1 MSSKPEALLGL
12 IALLVPLVCAASAL
26 AEESPAQGQPPQI
39 LEKFIATYC
48 VRCHGPE
55 KSKGELALHSLH
67 RGFSNANDAEQWAR
81 VLNVLE
87 AGAMPP
93 EDEAKQPTAAER
105 ATIVQWLRTG
115 LAQQEQQASEKPS
128 VAAPTARRLTNFE
141 YQNTMR
147 DLLGFELNLA
157 ERLPKDPVKPYHF
170 NNTAELMLMGPEQF
184 DLYLECAR
192 RAMASAIVEPEKP
205 KTFKTREEWKADAVQ
220 GRLPNREISV
230 WPGGRGNASLGMS
243 IKEFPKTGE
252 FRVRCAAAA
261 ILTPG
266 AKEIP
271 LRFVIG
277 QACFTENSSTLI
289 IEPIGTARLRNGADE
304 PQILEFR
311 GRIENCTP
319 QSRKSKSGDPL
330 PSILTITPQNL
341 YDDGTL
347 NDDNNF
353 QKTRRD
359 AMPRAVL
366 DWMEFEA
373 PIIDVWPPEHHTRI
387 MFESPLRESDPL
399 TYVRE
404 VLKKFMLRAF
414 RRPAREEEVASFTKI
429 YDTLLPELKTSE
441 AAMRETLSLVL
452 VSPQFLFHT
461 EDGSKPGAN
470 RQYELASRLS
480 YFLWGTMPHDEL
492 FTLAA
497 QNKLDDPAVLAAQ
510 AERLLADTRAKDFVR
525 NFTSQWLSLDKMRT
539 VPINRDLFPR
549 FLYYVPLG
557 ERAGT
562 EEPYRPTIRDYM
574 LEETFAFVGE
584 LIHTNDSVLK
594 IVDSDFA
601 CLNQPLAAHY
611 GVADVHGDE
620 IRRVPVNPEHH
631 LGGLLTHGSVLI
643 GNGTGSAPHPIYRA
657 VWLREAILGD
667 EVPPPPA
674 DVPALSD
681 SAGESAETAVTIKDL
696 LALHRQKESCN
707 DCHSRLDPWGIPFEH
722 YNAIGKFQPL
732 VPKNGTKVSP
742 FSAAK
747 HTDLTGY
754 EAYLKSICTVPIQAD
769 ARVPLGPTVNGM
781 DELKA
786 YLLQSKRDAIATNV
800 MRRLTAY
807 ALGRELTWRDR
818 FMIEEL
824 VKKTQPGGY
833 KLRDMIV
840 AICQSAAFRTPTR

>member
-1 MSSKPEALLGL
+1 M
-12 IALLVPLVCAASAL
+12 IALLASLNCATSAL
-26 AEESPAQGQPPQI
+26 AVESPAPGQPPRI
-39 LEKFIATYC
+39 LEKFIETYC

-55 KSKGELALHSLH
+55 KSKGQLELHALR

-87 AGAMPP
+87 ESAMPP
-93 EDEAKQPTAAER
+93 EDEVKQPTAAER

-115 LAQQEQQASEKPS
+115 LAQQEQNEKQAAEKS
-128 VAAPTARRLTNFE
+128 AAAAPTSRRLTNFE

-147 DLLGFELNLA
+147 DLLGFELKLA
-157 ERLPKDPVKPYHF
+157 ERLPKDPVTPYHF

-184 DLYLECAR
+184 DLYLECAQ
-192 RAMASAIVEPEKP
+192 RAMASAIVDPEKP
-205 KTFKTREEWKADAVQ
+205 KTFHTREEWKADSVQ

-230 WPGGRGNASLGMS
+230 WPGNRGNASLGMN
-243 IKEFPKTGE
+243 IKQFPKTGE
-252 FRVRCAAAA
+252 FRVRCAASA

-266 AKEIP
+266 AQEIP
-271 LRFVIG
+271 LRIVIG
-277 QACFTENSSTLI
+277 QPCFTLNQSTLI
-289 IEPIGTARLRNGADE
+289 IEPIGTARIRNGSDE

-319 QSRKSKSGDPL
+319 QQSRGKSGDPL
-330 PSILTITPQNL
+330 PSVLTITPQNL

-347 NDDNNF
+347 NDNNDF
-353 QKTRRD
+353 KKSRRIT
-359 AMPRAVL
+359 MPRVAL

-373 PIIDVWPPEHHTRI
+373 PVTDVWPPEHHTRI
-387 MFESPLRESDPL
+387 LFESPLRESDPPA
-399 TYVRE
+399 YVCE

-414 RRPAREEEVASFTKI
+414 RRPAREEELVAFSKI
-429 YDTLLPELKTSE
+429 YSLLLPELKTPE
-441 AAMRETLSLVL
+441 AAMRETLSRVL

-461 EDGSKPGAN
+461 EDGGKSGTY

-480 YFLWGTMPHDEL
+480 YFLWGTMPDDEL

-497 QNKLDDPAVLAAQ
+497 QNKLDDPTVLAEQ
-510 AERLLADTRAKDFVR
+510 AERLLADARANDFVR
-525 NFTSQWLSLDKMRT
+525 NFTSQWLSIDKMRT

-549 FLYYVPLG
+549 FLYYVPHG

-574 LEETFAFVGE
+574 LEETFAFIGE
-584 LIHTNDSVLK
+584 LIRTNASVLN

-601 CLNQPLAAHY
+601 CLNQPLAVHY
-611 GVADVHGDE
+611 GVANVHGDE
-620 IRRVPVNPEHH
+620 IRRVPVKPEHH

-667 EVPPPPA
+667 EVAPPPA

-681 SAGESAETAVTIKDL
+681 TAGESAETAVTIKDL
-696 LALHRQKESCN
+696 LVRHRQKESCN
-707 DCHSRLDPWGIPFEH
+707 DCHSRLDPWGIPFEQ
-722 YNAIGKFQPL
+722 YNAIGKFQPF
-732 VPKNGTKVSP
+732 VPENGTKVGS
-742 FSAAK
+742 FSTSK
-747 HTDLTGY
+747 HADLAGY
-754 EAYLKSICTVPIQAD
+754 EAYLKTICTVPIQAD

-786 YLLQSKRDAIATNV
+786 YLLKSKRDAIATNV

-807 ALGRELTWRDR
+807 ALGRDLTWRDR

-824 VKKTQPGGY
+824 VKKNQPGGY

-840 AICQSAAFRTPTR
+840 AVCQSAAFRTPTR